1 VDDPLDGGINSVTVA
16 EGTSAVFTVALS
28 NASSTDT
35 IYPLVLSAGSA
46 LLTSDYTNALTFSAG
61 VSLSGATSPCPPV

>member
-1 VDDPLDGGINSVTVA
+1 MDDPLDGGINSVTVA

-35 IYPLVLSAGSA
+35 IFSLALSAGSA

-61 VSLSGATSPCPPV
+61 VTLSGATSPCPPV